1 MLHASATIMATQ
13 QEETRGIRTRIL
25 QRLCS
30 DVNIFLRW
38 FITDGVDE
46 TTGIRLQAKALAD

>member
-1 MLHASATIMATQ
+1 MAAK
-13 QEETRGIRTRIL
+13 EEATRGIRTRIL